1 MPPEVPVA
9 LFWSVTVYDPWTR
22 CELQSQPY
30 PSISS
35 QQTPAPKTNADG
47 SIDVYFCAEKPEGV
61 SAQNWIRTLPDRG
74 FFVYIR
80 YYGPLK
86 AFNDKSWVP
95 NDVELGEYVPRQIQ
109 VASADTTTLPTEPN
123 PAGAKLS
130 AEALNKKSQNPIAS
144 LISLPLQ
151 NNTNFNAGP
160 DDKTTNVL
168 NVQPVLPL
176 ALSEDWN
183 LITRL
188 VLPVVYVPKDVVP
201 GANEAFGLGDSL
213 LSGFFSPQSSG
224 DFTWGAGPVLLLP
237 TKTDDALGAGEWGL
251 GPTAVA
257 VWTPGKWVVGGL
269 VNNIW
274 SVEGNVNQMILNP
287 FINYNLPNSWALQTL
302 PIITANW
309 KADSGNQWT
318 VPLGG
323 GVSKLVKVG
332 NQPIVFGLG
341 AYHNVVRPDH
351 APDWT
356 LQFSIKFLFP
366 K

>member
-1 MPPEVPVA
+1 MR
-9 LFWSVTVYDPWTR
+9 SD
-22 CELQSQPY
+22 
-30 PSISS
+30 
-35 QQTPAPKTNADG
+35 KG
-47 SIDVYFCAEKPEGV
+47 SIMKRPIPVRTAALVLVATVLVSCATHRP
-61 SAQNWIRTLPDRG
+61 R
-74 FFVYIR
+74 
-80 YYGPLK
+80 
-86 AFNDKSWVP
+86 
-95 NDVELGEYVPRQIQ
+95 GEYVPRQIQ